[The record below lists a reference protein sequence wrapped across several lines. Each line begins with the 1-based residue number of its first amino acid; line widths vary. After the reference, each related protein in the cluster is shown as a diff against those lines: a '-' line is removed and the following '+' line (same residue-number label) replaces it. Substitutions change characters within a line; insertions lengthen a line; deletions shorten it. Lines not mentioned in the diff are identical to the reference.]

1 MKKAFSQKMLTQ
13 PPGCCNIITTDQ
25 KRFINMKPKAIF
37 GNFFKTK
44 RIEAGFTLREFCRTH
59 SLDPGNIS
67 RMERGLLKPPS
78 SKDKLEEYASYLGI
92 EKGSDDWYEFFDL
105 AAACRGEI
113 PEEFLD
119 DEELIK
125 HLPIIFRTIRG
136 KKVSKK
142 KLEELIE
149 MIRRA

>member
-1 MKKAFSQKMLTQ
+1 
-13 PPGCCNIITTDQ
+13 
-25 KRFINMKPKAIF
+25 MKPKAMF

-44 RIEAGFTLREFCRTH
+44 RVESGFTLREFCRAH
-59 SLDPGNIS
+59 NLDPGNIS

-78 SKDKLEEYASYLGI
+78 SKKKLEEYASYLGI
-92 EKGSDDWYEFFDL
+92 QKGSDDWYEFFDL

-113 PEEFLD
+113 PDEILD
-119 DEELIK
+119 NEELLK

-142 KLEELIE
+142 LLEELAE

>member
-1 MKKAFSQKMLTQ
+1 
-13 PPGCCNIITTDQ
+13 
-25 KRFINMKPKAIF
+25 MKPKAIF

-44 RIEAGFTLREFCRTH
+44 RIEAGFTLREFCKIH
-59 SLDPGNIS
+59 NIDPGNIS

-113 PEEFLD
+113 PEEILD
-119 DEELIK
+119 NEELLK

-136 KKVSKK
+136 KKLSKK

-149 MIRRA
+149 IIRRA